1 MKKLVCCLFIAALSA
16 TMIAPSAHALGAY
29 GIWYMPD
36 KGNDDGFGIGLK
48 KEKSFTPLFSLD
60 GRFSYTSFPDAE
72 IWSAEVSAL
81 AHLAMFYG
89 GVGGGYYFFS
99 GDVQLKDAFSTY
111 LLAGAGFGLGGIGVF
126 GELKYQFLEPDLDN
140 SFGGSANL
148 DGIVLHAGAVF
159 NLFGL

>member
-1 MKKLVCCLFIAALSA
+1 M
-16 TMIAPSAHALGAY
+16 
-29 GIWYMPD
+29 
-36 KGNDDGFGIGLK
+36 
-48 KEKSFTPLFSLD
+48 
-60 GRFSYTSFPDAE
+60 
-72 IWSAEVSAL
+72 SAL